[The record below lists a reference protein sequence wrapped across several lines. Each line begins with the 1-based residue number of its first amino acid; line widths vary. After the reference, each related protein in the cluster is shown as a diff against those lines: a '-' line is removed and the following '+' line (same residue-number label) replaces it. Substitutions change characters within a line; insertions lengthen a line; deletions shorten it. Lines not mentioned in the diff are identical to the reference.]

1 MVKCDGKW
9 VPETKVGGCS
19 INGDGGRMIVFDPDG
34 HPHALDDFDE
44 LDFDFE

>member
-1 MVKCDGKW
+1 
-9 VPETKVGGCS
+9 
-19 INGDGGRMIVFDPDG
+19 MIVFDPDG